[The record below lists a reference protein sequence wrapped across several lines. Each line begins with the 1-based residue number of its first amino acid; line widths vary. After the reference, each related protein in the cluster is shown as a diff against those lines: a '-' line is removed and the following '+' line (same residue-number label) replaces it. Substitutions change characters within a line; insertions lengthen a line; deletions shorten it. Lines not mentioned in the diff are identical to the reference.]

1 MAKKRKEEQKSSP
14 QWMTTYSD
22 MVTLLLT
29 FFVALI
35 SMSTISPGK
44 FQQVAVG
51 LRIALSGNPPSVL
64 MGGRSI
70 NEEPLITSKRGIYQE
85 LMRLSEE
92 YKGKI
97 TVEERDEGTLI
108 VLKDMV
114 FFEPGS
120 AKLTAEAK
128 ELLAKVGQI
137 VIEHTTNVLEVYG
150 YADDRLPLPNSIYV
164 SNWHL
169 SSARAASVVN
179 FFLTELREKRMIER
193 AADIKLGRFN
203 IDLFYNPDRFYPIG
217 LGDREIK
224 KKIQDLENQINV
236 ERTLLNEK
244 FRNGE
249 ISQAEYESE
258 LKKLE
263 EKYQQE
269 LDRLRREFRRIDILI
284 KREKL

>member
-1 MAKKRKEEQKSSP
+1 MAKKKEEQKGSP

-51 LRIALSGNPPSVL
+51 LRIALSGQPPSVL

-114 FFEPGS
+114 FFETGS
-120 AKLTAEAK
+120 ARLTAEAK

-137 VIEHTTNVLEVYG
+137 VIEHTTNVLEIFG
-150 YADDRLPLPNSIYV
+150 YTDDRPVLPNSIYV

-179 FFLTELREKRMIER
+179 FFLTELKEKRMIER

-203 IDLFYNPDRFYPIG
+203 IDFFYNPDRFYPIG

-224 KKIQDLENQINV
+224 KKMRDLENEINA
-236 ERTLLNEK
+236 EKALLNERL
-244 FRNGE
+244 RNGE
-249 ISQAEYESE
+249 ITRSE
-258 LKKLE
+258 WEAKMKELE
-263 EKYQQE
+263 ERYQQE
-269 LDRLRREFRRIDILI
+269 LERLRREFRRIDILI
-284 KREKL
+284 KRERV